1 MYHNGRLT
9 MKKISI
15 YFILATVLLV
25 IVLEGCLLRRR
36 NGMAATGTPPIEV
49 THEFTQSTAMESHLD
64 VQYKSLPGVNPKYL
78 SLDIYGPQDGSVL
91 PVMIF
96 VHGGA
101 WSLGDKSQVD
111 LKPDFFVQS
120 GFVFVSVNYRL
131 SPAYPFPAQAE
142 DVASAVAWVH
152 NNIANYG
159 GDPAKMI
166 LMGHS
171 AGAHLVALVATDAQ
185 FLQAEGSGLN
195 VLKAVIPLDTQAY
208 DLTEVIG
215 DSPQETKIYTGVFGT
230 DPSGWKSASPVNYIS
245 AGKGIPPM
253 AVAYSGGLMG
263 EGDYTRQQAAEEFT
277 TRLQEAGIEYV
288 LVPAPE
294 KTHAQINQEFG
305 QPGDRVTNSVMEF
318 ILRILAINN

>member
-1 MYHNGRLT
+1 
-9 MKKISI
+9 
-15 YFILATVLLV
+15 V
-25 IVLEGCLLRRR
+25 
-36 NGMAATGTPPIEV
+36 TGTITPPGTATQPVVME
-49 THEFTQSTAMESHLD
+49 THPD
-64 VQYKSLPGVNPKYL
+64 VQYKYLPGVNPKFL
-78 SLDIYGPQDGSVL
+78 SLDIYESKGSSGF

-111 LKPDFFVQS
+111 LKPKFFVQS
-120 GFVFVSVNYRL
+120 GFIFVSVNYRL

-152 NNIANYG
+152 ANIAKHG
-159 GDPAKMI
+159 GDPAKI
-166 LMGHS
+166 FLMGHS
-171 AGAHLVALVATDAQ
+171 AGAHLVALVATDAH
-185 FLQAEGSGLN
+185 FLQAEGSDLN
-195 VLKAVIPLDTQAY
+195 VFKAVIPLDTQAY

-215 DSPQETKIYTGVFGT
+215 DSPQETKIYTSVFGT
-230 DPSGWKSASPVNYIS
+230 DPSGWMSASPIHYVS

-263 EGDYTRQQAAEEFT
+263 EGDYTRQLASEEFT
-277 TRLQEAGIEYV
+277 ARLQAAGIEFV

-305 QPGDRVTNSVMEF
+305 QPGDPVTISVMEF
-318 ILRILAINN
+318 ILRTLKPNP